1 MSTSYFILTKH
12 SADDVAIDENNQLVF
27 LNSKASYI
35 LPANNLPYYIQHG
48 LFEKGLIQWCK
59 QFCKQGTI
67 LDIGAHTGTYS
78 IALAPH
84 AASVHSFEPQKMT
97 YYALCG
103 SIALS
108 NSQNIT
114 AHNVALGAPQ
124 QVGTMTLNI
133 RSHDG
138 GGSSLQPFAD
148 PILANEQVEVRTL
161 DSYNFR
167 NITFIKMDVE
177 DNELNVLKG
186 ATQTIKQNN
195 YPTIIF
201 ESNHENKPLF
211 SYIIETLGYGG
222 ILPISGVSNM
232 FLTEPP
238 KTPNPNPQPPSV
250 QTDPKSYYE
259 SLGIR

>member
-1 MSTSYFILTKH
+1 MSTPYFILTKH
-12 SADDVAIDENNQLVF
+12 SDDDVAKDENNQLVF

-78 IALAPH
+78 IALASH
-84 AASVHSFEPQKMT
+84 AAKVHSFEPQKMT

-108 NSQNIT
+108 NAKNVT
-114 AHNVALGAPQ
+114 AHNVALGAPD
-124 QVGTMTLNI
+124 QVGTQTLNI
-133 RSHDG
+133 RSNDG
-138 GGSSLQPFAD
+138 GGSSLQTFAD
-148 PILANEQVEVRTL
+148 PVLAQEQVEVRTL
-161 DSYNFR
+161 DSYNFQ
-167 NITFIKMDVE
+167 NIGFIKMDVE

-195 YPTIIF
+195 YPTILF

-211 SYIIETLGYGG
+211 SYIINELGYGN
-222 ILPISGVSNM
+222 IIQVNGVSNM

-238 KTPNPNPQPPSV
+238 VKN
-250 QTDPKSYYE
+250 DPKSYYE

>member
-1 MSTSYFILTKH
+1 
-12 SADDVAIDENNQLVF
+12 
-27 LNSKASYI
+27 
-35 LPANNLPYYIQHG
+35 
-48 LFEKGLIQWCK
+48 
-59 QFCKQGTI
+59 
-67 LDIGAHTGTYS
+67 
-78 IALAPH
+78 
-84 AASVHSFEPQKMT
+84 MT
-97 YYALCG
+97 FYALCG

-108 NSQNIT
+108 NTKNVT
-114 AHNVALGAPQ
+114 AYNVALGAPD

-138 GGSSLQPFAD
+138 GGSSLQSFSD
-148 PILANEQVEVRTL
+148 PILAQEQVEVRTL

-186 ATQTIKQNN
+186 ATLTIKHNN

-201 ESNHENKPLF
+201 ESNRENQPLF
-211 SYIIETLGYGG
+211 SYIIDTLGYGA

-238 KTPNPNPQPPSV
+238 KNQKQPQSV

-259 SLGIR
+259 SLGIH

>member
-1 MSTSYFILTKH
+1 
-12 SADDVAIDENNQLVF
+12 
-27 LNSKASYI
+27 
-35 LPANNLPYYIQHG
+35 
-48 LFEKGLIQWCK
+48 
-59 QFCKQGTI
+59 
-67 LDIGAHTGTYS
+67 
-78 IALAPH
+78 
-84 AASVHSFEPQKMT
+84 
-97 YYALCG
+97 
-103 SIALS
+103 
-108 NSQNIT
+108 
-114 AHNVALGAPQ
+114 
-124 QVGTMTLNI
+124 MTLNI

-138 GGSSLQPFAD
+138 GGSSLQSFAD
-148 PILANEQVEVRTL
+148 PVLAQEQVEVHTL

-195 YPTIIF
+195 HPTIIF

-211 SYIIETLGYGG
+211 SYIIDTLGYGA

-238 KTPNPNPQPPSV
+238 KNQNQNQKQPQPQPV
-250 QTDPKSYYE
+250 KIDEKSYYE